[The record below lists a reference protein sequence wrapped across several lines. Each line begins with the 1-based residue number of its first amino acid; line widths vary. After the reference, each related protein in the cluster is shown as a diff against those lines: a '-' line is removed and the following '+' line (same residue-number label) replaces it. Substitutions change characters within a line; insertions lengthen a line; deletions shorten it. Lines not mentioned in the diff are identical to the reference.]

1 MAEEKRRAKR
11 WKLLLNIVTII
22 ALGGLIYLTRDEIL
36 STISNLRNVN
46 IYALF
51 LIIPAQA
58 LSYYSI
64 VHLYQYLLRVI
75 GHRVN
80 FKQLL
85 SVSLELNFINS
96 VFPSGGVTGFSYFG
110 IRMRRQGVSAGR
122 ATMVHVFRF
131 ILLLVS
137 FQVLLLVGLLFLAID
152 NKANNFVLLIAGS
165 LVTLLV
171 IGTIG
176 LAFIIGSKKRIN
188 SFFTYITKIINKI
201 ISVVRPKHPETI
213 NVEKVQKLFSELHD
227 SYQIVKKDPKLLKRP
242 FAFSLLSNA
251 AEILTVY
258 VVFLAFGL
266 MVNPGAV
273 ILAYAVAN
281 FAGLI
286 SVLPGGVGI
295 YEALMTGVLASAG
308 IPAGESIPVIIMY
321 RILNMS
327 LQLPVGYYLYHRSLA
342 QDHIKI

>member
-11 WKLLLNIVTII
+11 WKLILNIITII
-22 ALGGLIYLTRDEIL
+22 ALGGLIYFTRDEIL
-36 STISNLRNVN
+36 STISNLRDVN

-51 LIIPAQA
+51 LIIPAQV
-58 LSYYSI
+58 LSYFAI
-64 VHLYQYLLRVI
+64 VHLYQYLLKVI
-75 GHRVN
+75 GHKLS
-80 FKQLL
+80 FKKLL
-85 SVSLELNFINS
+85 SISLELNFINS

-110 IRMRRQGVSAGR
+110 IRMRRHGVSAGQ

-137 FQVLLLVGLLFLAID
+137 FQLLLLVGLLFLAVD

-165 LVTLLV
+165 LVALLV
-171 IGTIG
+171 IGTFG

-188 SFFTYITKIINKI
+188 SFFTYITRIINKI
-201 ISVVRPKHPETI
+201 INVVRPKHPETI
-213 NVEKVQKLFSELHD
+213 NIEKVQKLFSELHE

-242 FAFSLLSNA
+242 LAYSLLSNT
-251 AEILTVY
+251 AEIITVY

-286 SVLPGGVGI
+286 SVLPGGVGV

-308 IPAGESIPVIIMY
+308 IPAGVSIPVIIMY

-327 LQLPVGYYLYHRSLA
+327 LQLPVGYYLYHRALI
-342 QDHIKI
+342 QDHIDA